1 MIGESLL
8 RQLLDSYTPPDSTDE
23 PSMAAQQRPL
33 SPHLQIYRLPLAAR
47 LSILHRGTGVFLCL
61 GAFALVA
68 WLLAVAGYPEDY
80 DRFVELARTWPAKLF
95 VLASIFSLALHFF
108 TGLRHLLWDI
118 GWGLELKRTLATNWV
133 VVILAGI
140 TTVVLAWFA
149 FGQGAMP

>member
-1 MIGESLL
+1 
-8 RQLLDSYTPPDSTDE
+8 
-23 PSMAAQQRPL
+23 MAAQQRPL

-47 LSILHRGTGVFLCL
+47 LSVLHRGTGVFLSAA
-61 GAFALVA
+61 AFGVAL
-68 WLLAVAGYPEDY
+68 WLLAAAGSADEYY
-80 DRFVELARTWPAKLF
+80 RFVDLASTWPAKIIILG
-95 VLASIFSLALHFF
+95 AIFSFALHTF

-118 GWGLELKRTLATNWV
+118 GWGLEMDRTLVTNWV